1 MLNRDMVL
9 KYIST
14 LDQLADIFAKGLP
27 SPRFHALSFKL
38 MGNPPL
44 HLRGDVKDAGVASSE
59 SANRVANRALVH
71 RQDCINGL

>member
-1 MLNRDMVL
+1 MVL

-14 LDQLADIFAKGLP
+14 LTQLADIFTKGLP

-38 MGNPPL
+38 IGNPPFR
-44 HLRGDVKDAGVASSE
+44 LRGDVKDVGVASSE
-59 SANRVANRALVH
+59 FANRALVH

>member
-1 MLNRDMVL
+1 MVL

-14 LDQLADIFAKGLP
+14 LDQLADIFTKGLP
-27 SPRFHALSFKL
+27 SPHFHALSFKL

-44 HLRGDVKDAGVASSE
+44 RLRGDVKDAGVASSE